1 MNRRSHTK
9 QRAPRV
15 TAHTT
20 KNSNHHADYVIYI
33 RSEVEN
39 LQTFEKQIFH
49 ERYHR
54 REDHSTDIPGRP
66 NDVADDDD
74 FDFTPD
80 AIELNSNQMDESDEF
95 ETNALSDRQKYKI
108 VMPYTR
114 KDWLFDFL
122 SINQSMLSIS

>member
-1 MNRRSHTK
+1 M
-9 QRAPRV
+9 
-15 TAHTT
+15 
-20 KNSNHHADYVIYI
+20 
-33 RSEVEN
+33 
-39 LQTFEKQIFH
+39 
-49 ERYHR
+49 RYHR
-54 REDHSTDIPGRP
+54 SEDHSTDIPGRP

-114 KDWLFDFL
+114 KDW
-122 SINQSMLSIS
+122 